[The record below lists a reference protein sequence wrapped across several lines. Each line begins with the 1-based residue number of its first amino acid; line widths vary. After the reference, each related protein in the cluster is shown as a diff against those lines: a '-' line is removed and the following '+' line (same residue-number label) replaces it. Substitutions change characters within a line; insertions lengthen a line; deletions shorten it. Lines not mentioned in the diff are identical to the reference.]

1 MSDENIQS
9 EDLGESRGL
18 PRLCRALASR
28 GRRFIRKIQISLS
41 ADRYATKEN
50 YVSAHPEVEWWE
62 GHLNHT
68 LFREAASGLVP
79 LGNVVD
85 LGCNHGAN
93 SILMARQGYDVTGVD
108 LNAEALEVAGVLR
121 DAEPAEVARRLR
133 FVQSR
138 LDVMPFPAGVFD
150 GGFMIEVLEH
160 IYPGD
165 RPAIFAEILRVL
177 KPGARLLLTTPFEHA
192 YDDGMHHVDFFDQVK
207 LRFVLEDLGLR
218 VISVARDRRSDVHTP
233 GGHDRLTALCE
244 RP

>member
-1 MSDENIQS
+1 MTDDNVQS
-9 EDLGESRGL
+9 EDLGKRRLL
-18 PRLCRALASR
+18 PRLRRACAKRWRL
-28 GRRFIRKIQISLS
+28 FIRKIQIALS

-79 LGNVVD
+79 LGKVVD

-108 LNAEALEVAGVLR
+108 LNAEALEVAGFLR
-121 DAEPAEVARRLR
+121 DAEPVERARRLR
-133 FVQSR
+133 FVHSR
-138 LDVMPFPAGVFD
+138 LEALPFPDGVFD

-160 IYPGD
+160 IYPRD
-165 RPAIFAEILRVL
+165 RPAIFAEVLRVL

-218 VISVARDRRSDVHTP
+218 VISVERDRRPAVHTP